1 MQLTHH
7 KKILIIGSAG
17 SGKTTL
23 SKKLNKKLSLPIIH
37 LDKYYW
43 RSNWQCVS
51 NDEWE
56 KIIEKFSNQ
65 KTWIMDGNY
74 SKTIATRLQY
84 ADVVIFLDIP
94 RYICLLRVILRRF
107 KFSSN
112 KTRVDIPQ
120 DCKERMSFEFY
131 KWIWNF
137 PKRSRP
143 GILELLESTSKTQK
157 TQVIILKNS
166 TQINEFI
173 ANLT

>member
-1 MQLTHH
+1 MQLSQH

-23 SKKLNKKLSLPIIH
+23 SKQLNKKLSLPIIH

-43 RSNWQCVS
+43 RPNWQRVS
-51 NDEWE
+51 DDEWE
-56 KIIEKFSNQ
+56 KTIKKFSNQ

-107 KFSSN
+107 KIFSN
-112 KTRVDIPQ
+112 KKRVDIPQ

-143 GILELLESTSKTQK
+143 SILELLENTSKKQK

>member
-1 MQLTHH
+1 MQLSQH

-43 RSNWQCVS
+43 RPNWQRVS
-51 NDEWE
+51 DDEWE
-56 KIIEKFSNQ
+56 KTIKKFSNQ

-107 KFSSN
+107 KIFSN
-112 KTRVDIPQ
+112 KKRVDIPQ

-137 PKRSRP
+137 SKRSRP
-143 GILELLESTSKTQK
+143 GILELLENTSKKQK